1 MDPESVHLPLIQITA
16 TLCAIDIFGVCLVYT
31 PWHIERHI
39 ETKESSP
46 LLPPP
51 SFPSSPTPHPLPSLS
66 HTHTTFIQ
74 SPVWSLITSSH
85 THIISFWSNMHRLTH
100 YRLLFVCLTGVL
112 LLLPLC
118 WGEYCNR
125 QGVCFVGA

>member
-1 MDPESVHLPLIQITA
+1 MMDPESVHLPLIQITA

-66 HTHTTFIQ
+66 HTHTHHIH
-74 SPVWSLITSSH
+74 SEPSLE
-85 THIISFWSNMHRLTH
+85 SNHFLTH
-100 YRLLFVCLTGVL
+100 SHYLFLEQHAQANPLPPSLCLLDWSAAVATSL
-112 LLLPLC
+112 L
-118 WGEYCNR
+118 R
-125 QGVCFVGA
+125 